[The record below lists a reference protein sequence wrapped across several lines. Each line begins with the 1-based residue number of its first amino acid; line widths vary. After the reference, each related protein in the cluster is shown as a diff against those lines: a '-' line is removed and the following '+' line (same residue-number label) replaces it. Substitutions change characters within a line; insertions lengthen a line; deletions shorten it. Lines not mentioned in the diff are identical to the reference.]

1 MNETIREGFVD
12 ASPVIIGAQAEVET
26 VSIGRPASP
35 TPTPAP
41 PPPREEPPAPSE
53 TWPVTVRLRRPII
66 GNKNEQITHLT
77 FREPTGRDINN
88 CGNPVRIDS
97 AGEIQVDEKKMTA
110 MIGQLS
116 GVLAPLLNSLHP
128 VDWNSCSYRLR
139 PFFLPDPTSW

>member
-1 MNETIREGFVD
+1 MNEAIREGFVD
-12 ASPVIIGAQAEVET
+12 AGSAPSTRRPKSVSSSPPREEA
-26 VSIGRPASP
+26 P
-35 TPTPAP
+35 P

-53 TWPVTVRLRRPII
+53 TWPVTVKLRRPIV
-66 GNKNEQITHLT
+66 GNKGEQISELT

-110 MIGQLS
+110 MMGQLS
-116 GVLAPLLNSLHP
+116 GVLAPLLNAMHP
-128 VDWNSCSYRLR
+128 VDWNSCYYRLR